1 MMPGACRWCKGTR
14 QHRTLLQLQ
23 LCCTAAF
30 GNAAPSPLAHR
41 GFGWLWRAVAFSI
54 LLLASEMLFRSLQKD
69 LPLKEQEDLEHEFYP
84 VSNSFL
90 QYWIDSSTLSNK
102 VLSSTNSARKATL
115 WMKLGTEMASVPPK
129 RQKNTSPVLQGRKQQ
144 RAQALSA
151 GRAISTA
158 SELELDE
165 AKPHKNRACGK
176 ACPQEIQ
183 PEVVIREEPKGPGPY
198 FYISGSNGAGLVSI
212 YCQRRGWQRI
222 YDNRR
227 QDYALK
233 WCEIKC
239 RETYYHFKEGEQL
252 LYQIPNNRVLTS
264 KIGLLSCLREQERVM
279 KKVGRSSNSKLL
291 KMEEFFP
298 ESFRLDLKDERNA
311 FFELCKEEQIWIC
324 KPSCSNQGR
333 GIFLL
338 KNPAAA
344 NTLQAKLHSSEGD
357 LPSKRVQCRAPQA
370 RIVQRYIHQ
379 PLLLEGKK
387 FDVRSYLLIACT
399 APYVLFFAQGYVRL
413 TCTNYDAMSDD
424 LTVHL
429 TNQYMQKKNSLYSQL
444 KDETVWRME
453 HFNSYVNEK
462 FTKTNSLPK
471 DWVFTVFTKRMQ
483 QIMLQCFLAAKHKLD
498 RKLGYFDLIGC
509 DFLIDENFKVWL
521 LEMNANPALHTDCK
535 VLRDIIPAVVY
546 ESLDLVLEI
555 FNKCLKG
562 QSVLPLET
570 RCHFVLLYN
579 EDAADLGQK
588 QLLKLRPGLCMG
600 RYLRPHTD
608 SASYF
613 GHSPTKE
620 MDASS
625 KKLSC
630 SKRKVALLP
639 KRTCQQTI
647 S

>member
-1 MMPGACRWCKGTR
+1 MPLVMAIKPIEVVPYLTAFSSV
-14 QHRTLLQLQ
+14 
-23 LCCTAAF
+23 TAAF
-30 GNAAPSPLAHR
+30 
-41 GFGWLWRAVAFSI
+41 
-54 LLLASEMLFRSLQKD
+54 
-69 LPLKEQEDLEHEFYP
+69 LEVDFMA
-84 VSNSFL
+84 
-90 QYWIDSSTLSNK
+90 T
-102 VLSSTNSARKATL
+102 STNSKVELDKA
-115 WMKLGTEMASVPPK
+115 KSNDNRRQGKKKNS
-129 RQKNTSPVLQGRKQQ
+129 QKNV
-144 RAQALSA
+144 
-151 GRAISTA
+151 
-158 SELELDE
+158 
-165 AKPHKNRACGK
+165 
-176 ACPQEIQ
+176 PQEKQ
-183 PEVVIREEPKGPGPY
+183 PEEEIPKGSVGPGPY

-212 YCQRRGWQRI
+212 YCQSRGWQRI

-252 LYQIPNNRVLTS
+252 VYQIPNNGVLTS
-264 KIGLLSCLREQERVM
+264 KIGLLCCLREQERVM
-279 KKVGRSSNSKLL
+279 QKIRRNSNSKLL

-338 KNPAAA
+338 KNPAAV
-344 NTLQAKLHSSEGD
+344 NTLRAKLHSAEED
-357 LPSKRVQCRAPQA
+357 LLRKRVPYKAPQA
-370 RIVQRYIHQ
+370 RIVQRYVHQ

-399 APYVLFFAQGYVRL
+399 VPYVLFFAQGYVRL
-413 TCTNYDAMSDD
+413 TCVNYDAASED

-462 FTKTNSLPK
+462 FRKTHGLPK

-483 QIMLQCFLAAKHKLD
+483 QIALQCFLAAQHKLD

-521 LEMNANPALHTDCK
+521 LEMNANPALHTNCT

-546 ESLDLVLEI
+546 ETLDLVLEV
-555 FNKCLKG
+555 FNKRLRG
-562 QSVLPLET
+562 RRVLPLET
-570 RCHFVLLYN
+570 LCHFVLLYH
-579 EDAADLGQK
+579 EDAAALGQK
-588 QLLKLRPGLCMG
+588 QPWKLTTGPCTG
-600 RYLRPHTD
+600 RYLRPHTG
-608 SASYF
+608 STRCF
-613 GHSPTKE
+613 GQSPARMLEK
-620 MDASS
+620 SS
-625 KKLSC
+625 KKPGRSR
-630 SKRKVALLP
+630 KKVALLSR
-639 KRTCQQTI
+639 KNRQQL